1 MVILHI
7 SEVAMPPSEQD
18 RTRPAPRRSQP
29 SGCPRRSICSPVA
42 PPGADSGAPAHH
54 PDHHG
59 GIPAMEAAR
68 TREYVDRRYE
78 DRDVDELPDAPV
90 EALRGLGKRSG
101 EALRKALRVKTI
113 RDLATN
119 DFVLKAQEIL
129 RLAEGPTAIPTSAPA
144 SVAATSADAAIQQ
157 RERAG
162 QQALT
167 RSEEELEV
175 DTKQVPRGQAG
186 VRKRVVTEQ
195 QHRTVPVEREELR
208 VQREPIPAGEGDGDA
223 ELAADERTMELREEQ
238 PVVDKRVVPKERVQI
253 GKEVV
258 RDHKQVSEPVRKEQ
272 VEVDQPDG
280 ER

>member
-1 MVILHI
+1 M
-7 SEVAMPPSEQD
+7 
-18 RTRPAPRRSQP
+18 
-29 SGCPRRSICSPVA
+29 
-42 PPGADSGAPAHH
+42 GAAQ
-54 PDHHG
+54 
-59 GIPAMEAAR
+59 

-78 DRDVDELPDAPV
+78 DRDVNELPDAPV
-90 EALRGLGKRSG
+90 EALRGLGKRGG
-101 EALRKALRVKTI
+101 EALHKAFGVKTI

-119 DFVLKAQEIL
+119 DFVLKAQEVL
-129 RLAEGPTAIPTSAPA
+129 RLAEGPAAIPTAAPA
-144 SVAATSADAAIQQ
+144 VAAGADAADQ
-157 RERAG
+157 RLAQAG

-167 RSEEELEV
+167 RSEEKLEV

-223 ELAADERTMELREEQ
+223 ELSADERTIELREER
-238 PVVDKRVVPKERVQI
+238 PVVDKRVVPKERVRV

-258 RDHKQVSEPVRKEQ
+258 RDQEHVSEPVRKEQ
-272 VEVDQPDG
+272 VEVEQPEG

>member
-1 MVILHI
+1 M
-7 SEVAMPPSEQD
+7 
-18 RTRPAPRRSQP
+18 
-29 SGCPRRSICSPVA
+29 
-42 PPGADSGAPAHH
+42 GAAQ
-54 PDHHG
+54 
-59 GIPAMEAAR
+59 

-78 DRDVDELPDAPV
+78 DRDIYELPDAPV
-90 EALRGLGKRSG
+90 EALRGLGKRGS
-101 EALRKALRVKTI
+101 EALQKAFGVKTI

-119 DFVLKAQEIL
+119 DFVLKAQEVL
-129 RLAEGPTAIPTSAPA
+129 RLAEGSAAIPTVAGPSA
-144 SVAATSADAAIQQ
+144 AATGVGHQ

-162 QQALT
+162 QHLT

-208 VQREPIPAGEGDGDA
+208 VQREPIPPGEADGDA
-223 ELAADERTMELREEQ
+223 EMSADERTIELREEQ
-238 PVVDKRVVPKERVQI
+238 PVVDKQVVPKERVRI

-258 RDHKQVSEPVRKEQ
+258 RDQKHVSEPVRKEQ
-272 VEVDQPDG
+272 VEVEQPDG

>member
-1 MVILHI
+1 
-7 SEVAMPPSEQD
+7 
-18 RTRPAPRRSQP
+18 
-29 SGCPRRSICSPVA
+29 
-42 PPGADSGAPAHH
+42 
-54 PDHHG
+54 
-59 GIPAMEAAR
+59 MEAAQ

-78 DRDVDELPDAPV
+78 DRDVNALPDAPV
-90 EALRGLGKRSG
+90 EALRGLGKRGG
-101 EALRKALRVKTI
+101 EALRKAFGVKTI

-119 DFVLKAQEIL
+119 DFVLKAQEVL
-129 RLAEGPTAIPTSAPA
+129 RLAEGPAAIPTIAPAPA
-144 SVAATSADAAIQQ
+144 SPTGADAVGRQRQQ
-157 RERAG
+157 AD

-175 DTKQVPRGQAG
+175 GTKQVPRGQAG

-223 ELAADERTMELREEQ
+223 EITADERTIELREEQ
-238 PVVDKRVVPKERVQI
+238 PVVDKRVVPKERVRI

-258 RDHKQVSEPVRKEQ
+258 RDQEHVSEPVRKEQ
-272 VEVDQPDG
+272 LEVDQPDR

>member
-1 MVILHI
+1 M
-7 SEVAMPPSEQD
+7 
-18 RTRPAPRRSQP
+18 
-29 SGCPRRSICSPVA
+29 
-42 PPGADSGAPAHH
+42 GAAQ
-54 PDHHG
+54 
-59 GIPAMEAAR
+59 

-78 DRDVDELPDAPV
+78 GRDVNELPDAPV
-90 EALRGLGKRSG
+90 EALRGLGKRGS
-101 EALRKALRVKTI
+101 EALRKAFGVKTI

-119 DFVLKAQEIL
+119 DFVLKAQEVL
-129 RLAEGPTAIPTSAPA
+129 KLAEGPAAIPTVAPTAGSAA
-144 SVAATSADAAIQQ
+144 SAAHHQ

-208 VQREPIPAGEGDGDA
+208 VQREPIPAGGGDSDA
-223 ELAADERTMELREEQ
+223 ELSADERSIELHEEQ
-238 PVVDKRVVPKERVQI
+238 PVVNKQVVPKERVRI

-258 RDHKQVSEPVRKEQ
+258 RDQEHISEPVRKEQ
-272 VEVDQPDG
+272 IQVDQPDG